1 MSIEIVWCP
10 AHSGVAGNEKADKWA
25 KQAADEPDAR
35 GAEWMGHSDKYG
47 RRRMNLPRS
56 LTNIKREISEKKWEE
71 SRKWAEERIKGKKY
85 RMSETQQ
92 RNRAV
97 AKSPKR
103 LTGRFHQL
111 RTGRGGWRG
120 NWGEYVSGSEAI
132 SFSVS
137 FFSFPPLSILSY
149 FLSCRFGS
157 LFLLSVFKKKK
168 LRVLGKARRG
178 QGELPLAAGGLI
190 RGRGG
195 R

>member
-1 MSIEIVWCP
+1 MSPGQQHALRAREAITKLRKTRSEMSIEIVWCP

-120 NWGEYVSGSEAI
+120 NWGGISGSEGL
-132 SFSVS
+132 F
-137 FFSFPPLSILSY
+137 
-149 FLSCRFGS
+149 C
-157 LFLLSVFKKKK
+157 FLLFFPSSLVSLLFSHLSFRFAVSSVC
-168 LRVLGKARRG
+168 L
-178 QGELPLAAGGLI
+178 
-190 RGRGG
+190 
-195 R
+195 